1 VCWDTTGAPTNLA
14 RASAGLLAASDEDP
28 LVYSVCRNPDRELVR
43 TLAPNERAQNVLV
56 QNARVQ
62 TVPVQS
68 AIAQNEVIPNATRIV
83 IPTYS
88 AQIVGTLIETDAHRC
103 LVVKVW
109 RVVRCVVHYAELRF
123 VVEELRF
130 VVEELRFVV
139 EEPHFVVEELRFVVV
154 LRFVVAVLQRGMAG
168 HCAGVVRS

>member
-1 VCWDTTGAPTNLA
+1 
-14 RASAGLLAASDEDP
+14 

-43 TLAPNERAQNVLV
+43 TWAPNERAQNVLV

-62 TVPVQS
+62 NARVQTVPVQS
-68 AIAQNEVIPNATRIV
+68 AMAQNEVIPNATRIV

-139 EEPHFVVEELRFVVV
+139 EEPHFVVEELRFVAEELRFVVV